1 MDDYQLLIDK
11 ALKFLSF
18 RPRTKKEMV
27 SKLQNIVIKRGISQ
41 AILDKVILDLEQK
54 NLINDKEFVTWWI
67 NQRDTFRPKGRKL
80 IKIELRNKG
89 IEKEIIDEVLEE
101 EENPKS
107 HEFEM
112 ALTLAQKRISRLSSY
127 SKEKVEEKITA
138 LLSRRGFNWE
148 VVHKVIDTITKKD

>member
-1 MDDYQLLIDK
+1 MDEYQLLIDK

-18 RPRTKKEMV
+18 RPRTKKEMI
-27 SKLQNIVIKRGISQ
+27 SKLQQLVIKRGIPQ

-54 NLINDKEFVTWWI
+54 NLINDKEFATWWI

-138 LLSRRGFNWE
+138 LLLRRGFNWE